1 VNDLKAISMN
11 STGGIEVLKLADL
24 PAAPPGDEEVLVKLL
39 FAAVNHLD
47 IWVRT
52 GNVPVK
58 LPLVPGSEGS
68 GVIEAVG
75 AGVRGLTPGQEIIV
89 TPWVYPRD
97 HSHNPVNAYTSAL
110 GVSRDGCYAQ
120 YVTVP
125 ASCIMPLPEKLSME
139 EGAGFTLVGA
149 TAYHMTVT
157 RGRLRAGET
166 VFVMGAAGGVG
177 IAVIQIARASGAT
190 VFAATRD
197 SEKRRRL
204 VETGAHEVFD
214 TSGDYASLI
223 REATGG
229 AGVDLVIETVGR
241 ATWEKSLSLLRPGG
255 RLAFCGSTSG
265 SEYDLNLQRIYRNE
279 ISLLG
284 CYAATPEETGLLLG
298 LAGTGAVRP
307 VTDSILPLEKA
318 DQAQA
323 RMERSEHFGKILLAI
338 DH

>member
-1 VNDLKAISMN
+1 MKAISMN
-11 STGGIEVLKLADL
+11 STGGREVLELADI
-24 PAAPPGDEEVLVKLL
+24 PASPPGEREVLVKLL

-52 GNVPVK
+52 GNVPAK
-58 LPLVPGSEGS
+58 LPLIPGSEGS

-75 AGVRGLTPGQEIIV
+75 AGVRGLEPGQEVIV
-89 TPWVYPRD
+89 TPWVYPPD

-110 GVSRDGCYAQ
+110 GVSRNGCYAQ
-120 YVTVP
+120 FVTVP
-125 ASCIMPLPEKLSME
+125 ASCVMPLPDKLSME
-139 EGAGFTLVGA
+139 EGAGFTLTGA

-157 RGRLRAGET
+157 RGDLRPGESL
-166 VFVMGAAGGVG
+166 FVMGATGGVG
-177 IAVIQIARASGAT
+177 IAAIQIARASGAR

-197 SEKRRRL
+197 SGKRRRL
-204 VETGAHEVFD
+204 MDTGAHEVFD
-214 TSGDYASLI
+214 TGSDYASLI

-229 AGVDLVIETVGR
+229 IGVDLVVETVGR

-265 SEYDLNLQRIYRNE
+265 PEYTLNLQRVYRNE

-298 LAGTGAVRP
+298 LAATGAVRP
-307 VTDSILPLEKA
+307 VTDSILPIEKA

-338 DH
+338 GH